1 MLVADSLRRP
11 GLAIK
16 RRRCEIMTLGV
27 VVFVPEDER
36 CFYASVAAS
45 ADAVSEPALR
55 AKIAFVRVT
64 GAVGDARGVER

>member
-1 MLVADSLRRP
+1 
-11 GLAIK
+11 
-16 RRRCEIMTLGV
+16 MTLGV